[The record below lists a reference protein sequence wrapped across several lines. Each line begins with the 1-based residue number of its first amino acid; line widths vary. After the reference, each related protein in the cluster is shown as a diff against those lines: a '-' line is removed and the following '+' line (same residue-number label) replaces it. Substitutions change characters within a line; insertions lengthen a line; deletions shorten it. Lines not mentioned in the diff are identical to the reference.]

1 MELNKYLEKLLKILS
16 GVLVTILTSFAL
28 FVISLLIILAIKIT
42 NSRTKYEFYSLDGEK
57 GYSYHCEVKEKVQC
71 EVDGNMIEV
80 SQFSEVEK

>member
-1 MELNKYLEKLLKILS
+1 MKRYNI
-16 GVLVTILTSFAL
+16 
-28 FVISLLIILAIKIT
+28 VIATMISAVILAIFVLGMIT
-42 NSRTKYEFYSLDGEK
+42 EKNINQQTKYEYYLNGEQ

>member
-1 MELNKYLEKLLKILS
+1 MTKQERLFESLATIAV
-16 GVLVTILTSFAL
+16 VL
-28 FVISLLIILAIKIT
+28 LAIGTIFVLGMIT
-42 NSRTKYEFYSLDGEK
+42 EKNINQQTKYEYYLNGEQ

>member
-1 MELNKYLEKLLKILS
+1 MKRDNI
-16 GVLVTILTSFAL
+16 
-28 FVISLLIILAIKIT
+28 VIATMISAVILAIFILGMITEKIT
-42 NSRTKYEFYSLDGEK
+42 NQRTKYEYYLNGEQ